1 MKRLSIYALLLIL
14 IGVVFIGVASHYRE
28 GFGYNMGT
36 IIQLQTSHVPNSP
49 EEMEKEQAAY
59 VRQVQRD
66 LIGLTGSGL

>member
-1 MKRLSIYALLLIL
+1 MKRLSVYALLLIL

-36 IIQLQTSHVPNSP
+36 IIQLQSSHVPNSP

-59 VRQVQRD
+59 LRQVQRD

>member
-14 IGVVFIGVASHYRE
+14 LGVVFIGVASHYRE

-49 EEMEKEQAAY
+49 EEIEKEQAAY

>member
-1 MKRLSIYALLLIL
+1 MKRLSIYVLLLIL
-14 IGVVFIGVASHYRE
+14 LGIIFIRVAFHYRE

-49 EEMEKEQAAY
+49 EEMEEEQKAY
-59 VRQVQRD
+59 IRQVQHD